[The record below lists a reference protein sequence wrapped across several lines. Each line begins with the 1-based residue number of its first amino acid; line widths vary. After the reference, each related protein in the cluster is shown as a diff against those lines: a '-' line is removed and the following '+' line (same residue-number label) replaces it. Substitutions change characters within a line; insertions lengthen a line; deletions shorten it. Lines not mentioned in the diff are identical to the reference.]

1 MKHAAIKADLML
13 IVLAAIW
20 GSGFVAQRA
29 GMDSMGPFTFTSLR
43 FAIGALVIAPVCLA
57 RHNRKRNET
66 PASSDLSC
74 PARSF
79 KNGIWLGL
87 LMAAAATVQQAGM
100 VHTTASRGGFITGL
114 YVLFVPIFGLF
125 WKQPIRMGHII
136 GALLA
141 AWGLYSLSGDL
152 SGSVRIG
159 DLLILMCAVLWA
171 LHVALLGI
179 FAPKSDPLS
188 LALTQFITVAVVVS
202 IPALLF
208 ERDTMHTLA
217 QGFLPLLYSGVF
229 AIGIAFTLQ
238 IYAQQHAP
246 PTHAAV
252 LMSLEALFAAITGT
266 LLLGER
272 LSPVELMGCALMFA
286 GMLVSQL
293 WPHTRSAVEQAEIKD
308 PVR

>member
-20 GSGFVAQRA
+20 GSGFVAQRQ
-29 GMDSMGPFTFTSLR
+29 GMDSMGPLTFTSLR
-43 FAIGALVIAPVCLA
+43 FAIGALVIAPICLA
-57 RHNRKRNET
+57 RSNKNQAQS
-66 PASSDLSC
+66 PPSSALPSSASSL
-74 PARSF
+74 
-79 KNGIWLGL
+79 KIGILLGL

-114 YVLFVPIFGLF
+114 YVLFVPIFGLI
-125 WKQPIRMGHII
+125 WKQPIRRGHII

-141 AWGLYSLSGDL
+141 AWGMYYLNGDL

-159 DLLILMCAVLWA
+159 DLLILICAVLWA

-179 FAPKSDPLS
+179 FAPKSDPLR
-188 LALTQFITVAVVVS
+188 LALTQFITVAVVVG
-202 IPALLF
+202 IPAILV
-208 ERDTMHTLA
+208 EREAMNTLVL
-217 QGFLPLLYSGVF
+217 GLLPLFYSGIF

-272 LSPVELMGCALMFA
+272 LSPVELFGCALMFA

-293 WPHTRSAVEQAEIKD
+293 WPHARSSVERAEIKD